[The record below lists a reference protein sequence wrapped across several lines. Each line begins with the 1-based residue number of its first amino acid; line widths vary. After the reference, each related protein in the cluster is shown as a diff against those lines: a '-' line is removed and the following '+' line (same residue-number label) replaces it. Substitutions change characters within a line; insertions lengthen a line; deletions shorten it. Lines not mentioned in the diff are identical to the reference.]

1 MYIEVT
7 QGDFLEITLSQSNP
21 RPTESNIFIF
31 TVYKFYL
38 DLKKKISECWNPGKV
53 FEKALS
59 VILIHPLVQSH
70 WPG

>member
-38 DLKKKISECWNPGKV
+38 DLKKKS
-53 FEKALS
+53 LS
-59 VILIHPLVQSH
+59 AGIQAKYLRKLSR
-70 WPG
+70 

>member
-7 QGDFLEITLSQSNP
+7 QDDFLEITLSQSNP

-38 DLKKKISECWNPGKV
+38 DLKKKKS
-53 FEKALS
+53 LS
-59 VILIHPLVQSH
+59 AGIQAKYLRKLSR
-70 WPG
+70 